1 MRTLSR
7 WRATAMMV
15 AIAAFTLGVA
25 PRAEIIEQVLV
36 KVNGEILTKSEL
48 EARQVAALRQLGR
61 LNQRDR
67 PTDAELRQ
75 MLNDVTPRILVQAV
89 EEMLL
94 VQRGK
99 ELGLKLTDE
108 QFKQAVDNI
117 KKDNKIESEEA
128 FEAALKQEGMTIV
141 DLRAAL
147 ERQRMSF
154 MVRQREVMERLS
166 VTDEET
172 RRYYDNHKAEFST
185 APSVTLRELLVA
197 IPAAAAEPEAKK
209 KADDIR
215 RRAQAGEAFD
225 KLASELSDSPSR
237 ANAGLIGPISLE
249 DLAKE
254 IRDVVEPMKPGE
266 VSEVF
271 RTSGGFQILKI
282 ETLTA
287 RETTPYDKARDQ
299 ISEKVFAT
307 KQQEEFNKYMDKLR
321 AQAIIEWKN
330 ADLKRAYDE
339 GVKQGI
345 TSTPGA

>member
-1 MRTLSR
+1 
-7 WRATAMMV
+7 
-15 AIAAFTLGVA
+15 
-25 PRAEIIEQVLV
+25 
-36 KVNGEILTKSEL
+36 VNGEILTKSEL

-75 MLNDVTPRILVQAV
+75 MLNEVTPRILVSAV

-99 ELGLKLTDE
+99 ELGLKLTED

-128 FEAALKQEGMTIV
+128 FQAALKQEGMTIA
-141 DLRAAL
+141 DLRTAL
-147 ERQRMSF
+147 ERQRMTF

-172 RRYYDNHKAEFST
+172 RRYYDTHKSEFST

-197 IPAAAAEPEAKK
+197 IPGGATGEADARK

-215 RRAQAGEAFD
+215 RRAMAGEAFD

-254 IRDVVEPMKPGE
+254 IHDVVVPMKPGE
-266 VSEVF
+266 VSQVF
-271 RTSGGFQILKI
+271 RTAGGFQILKI
-282 ETLTA
+282 ETMTT
-287 RETTPYDKARDQ
+287 RETTPYEKARDQ

-307 KQQEEFNKYMDKLR
+307 KQQDEFVKYMDKLR
-321 AQAIIEWKN
+321 SQAIIEWKN
-330 ADLKRAYDE
+330 SDLKKAYEE

>member
-1 MRTLSR
+1 LR
-7 WRATAMMV
+7 V
-15 AIAAFTLGVA
+15 AAAVVSALLLGVA

-48 EARQVAALRQLGR
+48 EARQVSALRQLGR

-67 PTDAELRQ
+67 PTDTELRQ
-75 MLNDVTPRILVQAV
+75 MLNEVTPRILVAAV

-108 QFKQAVDNI
+108 QFKAAIDNI
-117 KKDNKIESEEA
+117 KKDNKIETEEA
-128 FEAALKQEGMTIV
+128 FQAALKQEGMTIV
-141 DLRAAL
+141 ELRAAL
-147 ERQRMSF
+147 ERQRMTF

-172 RRYYDNHKAEFST
+172 RRYYDAHKAEFST
-185 APSVTLRELLVA
+185 PAVITLRELLVA
-197 IPAAAAEPEAKK
+197 TPSGAAGEADAKK
-209 KADDIR
+209 KADGIR
-215 RRAQAGEAFD
+215 SRALAGEAFD
-225 KLASELSDSPSR
+225 QLASELSDSPSK
-237 ANAGLIGPISLE
+237 ANAGLIGPINLE

-266 VSEVF
+266 VSQVF
-271 RTSGGFQILKI
+271 RTPGGFQILKV
-282 ETLTA
+282 ETLST
-287 RETTPYDKARDQ
+287 RDTTPYEKARDQ

-307 KQQEEFNKYMDKLR
+307 KQQDEFNKYMDKLR
-321 AQAIIEWKN
+321 SQAIIEWKN
-330 ADLKRAYDE
+330 SDLKKAYEE

-345 TSTPGA
+345 TSNPGA